1 MIEVI
6 EDPQFKKLKLTGHA
20 FFTRKGGVSNGYYH
34 SLNCSYFGLDNP
46 QNIMENR
53 RRAMTYLNFPLE
65 SLIIVKN
72 VHSNKVVV
80 VDDLS
85 LEYHKLEADATVTK
99 CKNVVLASDT
109 ADCPIILFSDEK
121 AEVIGLAHAGW
132 KGAKQGIIEAT
143 IDKMISLGSNHQNI
157 CATISP
163 CITQENY
170 EVSAEFYQDFISMEN
185 NNTTYFKSSTN
196 TDYFMFDLLN
206 YNKDKLLMH
215 NLKSVTTIGIDTYSN
230 EELFFSCRRSYHK
243 GEPDFGCQLACI
255 YFR

>member
-1 MIEVI
+1 MIDVI

-34 SLNCSYFGLDNP
+34 SLNCSYFGLDDHKNV
-46 QNIMENR
+46 MENR
-53 RRAMTYLNFPLE
+53 QRAMAYLNIPLK
-65 SLIIVKN
+65 SLIILKN
-72 VHSNKVVV
+72 VHSNKVIV

-85 LEYHKLEADATVTK
+85 LEYHKLEADATVTQ
-99 CKNVVLASDT
+99 CKDVVLASDT
-109 ADCPIILFSDEK
+109 ADCPIILFSDEN

-132 KGAKQGIIEAT
+132 RGAKHGIIEAT
-143 IDKMISLGSNHQNI
+143 IDKMIALGAHHQNI

-170 EVSAEFYQDFISMEN
+170 EVSAAFYQDFISMEN
-185 NNTTYFKSSTN
+185 NNTTYFKISPN

-206 YNKDKLLMH
+206 FNKDKLIKQ
-215 NLKSVTTIGIDTYSN
+215 NLKSVTLIGIDTYAN
-230 EELFFSCRRSYHK
+230 EDLFFSCRRSYHR